1 MARRVKCR
9 ICGKYGTNETFY
21 KVTDENGK
29 SKYYCNQEEYENH
42 INEKRK
48 RDNLIEYIHNEIL
61 LLEEGQIIN
70 PIMIKK
76 LNELHKFYDWE
87 VIHKTFEKCKDSI
100 HYWIENKNFSSEYG
114 MISYIMK
121 IIESHINDVY
131 NEWKFKKEQERK
143 IESNEI
149 DLGLLNDLEIVNCVK
164 DEDDNILEFLNEDDL

>member
-21 KVTDENGK
+21 KVIDKNGK

-42 INEKRK
+42 INEKKK

-61 LLEEGQIIN
+61 LLEEGQIVN

-87 VIHKTFEKCKDSI
+87 VIHKTFEKCKGSI

-143 IESNEI
+143 IESNKI
-149 DLGLLNDLEIVNCVK
+149 DLGLLNDLEIVNYVK